1 MCVLDVLEETHMKR
15 GTVLLVSILLFL
27 VAATTSEV
35 FGQTDAATKLVQV
48 SSNQL
53 PFNVVSHAFAEWQR
67 GSFVFVSDRF
77 SSTPVLQFFDKNGQP
92 TSTYSFSIPK
102 AGLIQLYDNSIAIG
116 PNGSLAITGTAFS
129 DDSREGRF
137 LALVSPDRQE
147 QTVIRISPFN
157 PRAVA
162 IATDGTVWLAGD
174 QTKPRYETQDHS
186 QLLIRHYDTTGKL
199 LGTFISWSDVQSESR
214 TLPPTS
220 YSILFSLKDGM
231 GWYSPRSGSYMELSS
246 NGSVVRRLKT
256 GEHPEGSVIQATACT
271 DGNVYVTTEVPTDNA
286 DVFHWGIYVLNPR
299 EGTWTLQSIGDRSG
313 LLLGCDGTQLAI
325 TSDFK
330 TVTWLSPAAK

>member
-1 MCVLDVLEETHMKR
+1 MKR
-15 GTVLLVSILLFL
+15 GAVLPVSILLFL
-27 VAATTSEV
+27 VAAATSEV

-53 PFNVVSHAFAEWQR
+53 PFTIVSHAFAEWQQ
-67 GSFVFVSDRF
+67 GSFVYVRDRF
-77 SSTPVLQFFDKNGQP
+77 SAAPVLQFFDKNGQP
-92 TSTYSFSIPK
+92 TSTFNFSFPK

-116 PNGSLAITGTAFS
+116 PNGSLAITGAAFS

-162 IATDGTVWLAGD
+162 IASDETIWLAGD
-174 QTKPRYETQDHS
+174 QTKPKYETQDHS
-186 QLLIRHYDTTGKL
+186 QPLIRHYDKTGKL
-199 LGTFISWSDVQSESR
+199 LGAFISWADFQTDSL

-220 YSILFSLKDGM
+220 YSILFPLKDGI
-231 GWYSPRSGSYMELSS
+231 GWYSPRSGSYVELSPD
-246 NGSVVRRLKT
+246 GSVVRRLKT
-256 GEHPEGSVIQATACT
+256 GQHPEGSVIQATACT

-286 DVFHWGIYVLNPR
+286 DVFHWGIYILDPNKGV
-299 EGTWTLQSIGDRSG
+299 WTLQSIGDRSG
-313 LLLGCDGTQLAI
+313 LLFGCDGTHLAI

-330 TVTWLSPAAK
+330 TVTWLSPVAN